1 MARFHGRDSHSSGV
15 PVARHLTQPT
25 RTAGLETGLARRPCC
40 PYSVLL
46 PVGFTMPPLLP
57 VARWALT
64 PPFHPYP
71 GWIFRFDRS
80 GLLSVALSL
89 RSPSPGVTR
98 HRVPMEPGL
107 SSPAAF
113 RRLRQRLSGRL
124 APADLSAFSGK
135 VKRLYL
141 ALPLFPLKLMTLSNG
156 GRPCPAR
163 SGGAYRVSKPARAGS
178 PLARDP
184 DPRQSVVPFHVAHPD
199 PGSFNLT
206 VQPAQSSTRPSRQ
219 SFRLAATPKTGFHD
233 FLSTWKNRR
242 FWRFSS

>member
-1 MARFHGRDSHSSGV
+1 MARFHGRDSHSSGA
-15 PVARHLTQPT
+15 PVARRLTQPT
-25 RTAGLETGLARRPCC
+25 RTTGLETGLARRPRC

-71 GWIFRFDRS
+71 GWILRS
-80 GLLSVALSL
+80 CRGGLLSVALSL

-113 RRLRQRLSGRL
+113 RHLRQRLSGRL

-135 VKRLYL
+135 VKRQPP
-141 ALPLFPLKLMTLSNG
+141 AAPLFPLKLSSLT
-156 GRPCPAR
+156 
-163 SGGAYRVSKPARAGS
+163 K
-178 PLARDP
+178 D
-184 DPRQSVVPFHVAHPD
+184 DRQT
-199 PGSFNLT
+199 G
-206 VQPAQSSTRPSRQ
+206 
-219 SFRLAATPKTGFHD
+219 LAAAKPCHALVRRWSCLAPPVRSHV
-233 FLSTWKNRR
+233 FLSKLKKPEFQPFFHQN
-242 FWRFSS
+242 